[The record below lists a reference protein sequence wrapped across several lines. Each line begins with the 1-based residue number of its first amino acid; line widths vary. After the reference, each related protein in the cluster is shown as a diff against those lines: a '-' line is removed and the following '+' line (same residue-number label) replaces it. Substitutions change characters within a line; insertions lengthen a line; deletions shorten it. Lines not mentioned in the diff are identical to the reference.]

1 MRRKKGRRKRRQ
13 GFLPKKRLV
22 RLLKH
27 LSLKKRKKFVKRSK
41 RITKIVL
48 LVNF

>member
-27 LSLKKRKKFVKRSK
+27 LSLKKRKSSVIRNK
-41 RITKIVL
+41 RIMKIV
-48 LVNF
+48 